1 MLQLGN
7 LKQEQ
12 NRRCSQGPL
21 SADEAYAQTFVSL
34 IPKCFSPPHILIANI
49 SSCIQSSFFKEI
61 ILLLF
66 SVPKGILQL
75 LKTLRKK
82 SISLVPRP
90 LILKHLRLSSR
101 IETRETII
109 YLEHMQRS
117 ELQKKIPKAAHGHRR
132 GIFIL
137 NLIMF
142 Y

>member
-49 SSCIQSSFFKEI
+49 SSCIQSSFFKKSFY
-61 ILLLF
+61 LF

-117 ELQKKIPKAAHGHRR
+117 ELQKKILKAAHGHRR

-137 NLIMF
+137 KLIMF